1 MQEYRP
7 EIQELIQ
14 RYRPKVR
21 FAGPQHGKVK
31 QAQALIAN
39 TKPNPH
45 KLCVLEGIWAHQKS
59 RMAALTLDSFF
70 LCPELAYSPE
80 ALELADD
87 AMRRAPD
94 IYIVSSKVFDRLS
107 DRDGPDGLLS
117 IAQFPL
123 RTAQDIPLKK
133 DALVVVLDG
142 VEIPGNIGT
151 VLRTMDG
158 CGADAMILCNR
169 RARLTHPKLI
179 KGSMGAAFFIPI
191 VEFEQTQDAIDF
203 LQQHGFGIYL
213 ADTRAPRHYHQQDF
227 SGRTALVMGSERY
240 GITKQWYQTPHTG
253 VSIPMLGQCDSLNVA
268 IATSL
273 LLYQAGM
280 QRLDSSSQQ
289 EAPGE

>member
-1 MQEYRP
+1 MDEYRP
-7 EIQELIQ
+7 EIQALID

-21 FAGPQHGKVK
+21 FAGAQHGKVK
-31 QAQALIAN
+31 QVQALQTN

-59 RMAALTLDSFF
+59 RMADLTLDSFF
-70 LCPELAYSPE
+70 LCPDFAYSPE
-80 ALELADD
+80 ALALADD

-94 IYIVSSKVFDRLS
+94 VYIVSGKVFERIS
-107 DRDGPDGLLS
+107 ERDGPDGLLS

-123 RTAQDIPLKK
+123 STPKDIPMT
-133 DALVVVLDG
+133 DHALVVVLDG

-158 CGADAMILCNR
+158 CGADALILCNR

-179 KGSMGAAFFIPI
+179 KGSMGAAFFKPI
-191 VEFEQTQDAIDF
+191 VEFEDTQDAINF
-203 LQQHGFGIYL
+203 LLKNGFGIFL
-213 ADTRAPRHYHQQDF
+213 ADTRAARHYHQQDF
-227 SGRTALVMGSERY
+227 SGRAALVMGSERY
-240 GITKQWYQTPHTG
+240 GITKAWYQAPHTG
-253 VSIPMLGQCDSLNVA
+253 VSIPMLGVCDSLNVA

-280 QRLDSSSQQ
+280 QRLDRQKDQ
-289 EAPGE
+289 